1 MAQMNA
7 DIAKAIATQSFQA
20 DWLWYVMVLAVT
32 FVGGALGAFVS
43 TYLRERGKIYATSV
57 DLDRITDQL
66 RRTTSVTEETK
77 AQVQKALWWS
87 QESWRRKYDLYHD
100 LILACEE
107 IADALWEI
115 HGDMK
120 VMKAYDGA
128 LFKQPSTDEDAKR
141 LLPDHKPLL
150 DAEDHGLERIR
161 SAAIGAQLLLNDSAN
176 EALATLRSVRTQAIY
191 IANWSYYKRIT
202 FRMDGI
208 VQCKEKLLE
217 AAKVDLNVTVP

>member
-1 MAQMNA
+1 MSA
-7 DIAKAIATQSFQA
+7 DIAGAIANQRFHT
-20 DWLWYVMVLAVT
+20 DWLWYVMILAVT

-43 TYLRERGKIYATSV
+43 TYLRERGKNYATSV

-66 RRTTSVTEETK
+66 RRTTSVTEETR
-77 AQVQKALWWS
+77 AQVQKTLWWS
-87 QESWRRKYDLYHD
+87 QESWRRKYDLYHE

-115 HGDMK
+115 HGDTN
-120 VMKAYDGA
+120 VMKAHDGV

-141 LLPDHKPLL
+141 FLPNHNALLEI
-150 DAEDHGLERIR
+150 EDRGLEKIR
-161 SAAIGAQLLLNDSAN
+161 CAAIGAQLLLNDRAN
-176 EALATLRSVRTQAIY
+176 EALTTLRSARTQAIY

-202 FRMDGI
+202 IRMDGI

-217 AAKVDLNVTVP
+217 AAKADLNVAAP